1 MSKKSMTGVILT
13 VVGSLAIGVVASL
26 VFLNVFKSSIP
37 AAAMSTMT
45 QKLTPAL
52 FVMIGV
58 GLGLVIALWTLVCA
72 MITKKF
78 GTQKA

>member
-1 MSKKSMTGVILT
+1 MSKKSMTGLILNLL
-13 VVGSLAIGVVASL
+13 GSLAIGVVASL

-45 QKLTPAL
+45 QKLTPAIY
-52 FVMIGV
+52 VGVGV
-58 GLGLVIALWTLVCA
+58 GLGIVIALWTLVCA

-78 GTQKA
+78 GAAKS

>member
-13 VVGSLAIGVVASL
+13 VVGSLAIGVAASL
-26 VFLNVFKSSIP
+26 VFLNVFKSSISP
-37 AAAMSTMT
+37 AAMSLMT

-52 FVMIGV
+52 YVMIGI

-72 MITKKF
+72 LITKKF

>member
-13 VVGSLAIGVVASL
+13 VLGSLAIGVVASL

-37 AAAMSTMT
+37 PAALSTMT

-58 GLGLVIALWTLVCA
+58 GLGFVIALWTLVCA

-78 GTQKA
+78 GAAKS

>member
-13 VVGSLAIGVVASL
+13 LLGSLAIGVVASL

-37 AAAMSTMT
+37 PAALSTMT

-58 GLGLVIALWTLVCA
+58 GLGFVIALWTLVCA

-78 GTQKA
+78 GTAKS